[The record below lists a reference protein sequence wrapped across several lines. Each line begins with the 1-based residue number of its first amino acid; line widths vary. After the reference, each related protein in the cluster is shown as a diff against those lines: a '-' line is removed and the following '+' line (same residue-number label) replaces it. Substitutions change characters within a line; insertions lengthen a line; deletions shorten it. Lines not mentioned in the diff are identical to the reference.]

1 MTWKWIS
8 ETQNEELGTFLESIA
23 NENSGGTK
31 VTDIKEKFNLQK
43 VHKVAKIDKFVPWGT
58 MSTIALIVF
67 LAIAYLCRN
76 HLLCG
81 KWQFPTIPMMRAN
94 ENPSALTEFQSN
106 QSSLASSEILLS
118 APNVPTNKTRR
129 AR

>member
-1 MTWKWIS
+1 MRTN
-8 ETQNEELGTFLESIA
+8 ETKTN
-23 NENSGGTK
+23 
-31 VTDIKEKFNLQK
+31 
-43 VHKVAKIDKFVPWGT
+43 KFVSWGT
-58 MSTIALIVF
+58 MSTIALIMF

-94 ENPSALTEFQSN
+94 ETQSALTEF

-118 APNVPTNKTRR
+118 APNVPTNKTKRTR
-129 AR
+129 